1 MMRAFASPLLRISK
15 QRSFHST
22 PAALEKLN
30 IEGLASKVD
39 LSGQNVLMRVDLNV
53 PLDKSDEVTV
63 TDDTRL
69 RAIVPSAKVSI
80 PNRKSIRFSPP
91 PPPPL
96 TPSPPPSLSVPF
108 GQEREAH
115 SVLALWPAQG

>member
-1 MMRAFASPLLRISK
+1 MIRIFASPLLRFSK
-15 QRSFHST
+15 RSFHST

-39 LSGQNVLMRVDLNV
+39 LSNQNVLMRVDLNV

-69 RAIVPSAKVSI
+69 RAIVPSAKFLLEKNAKLILCSHFGRPKGEIIEKGKVRSASD
-80 PNRKSIRFSPP
+80 KHF
-91 PPPPL
+91 
-96 TPSPPPSLSVPF
+96 VP
-108 GQEREAH
+108 
-115 SVLALWPAQG
+115 